1 MCAVFARQRS
11 GHCALVLGS
20 RKTLRWGIGRLFSL
34 TNPTSLE
41 ASTAFSRH
49 VGNVMIRLKNL
60 SQGEVSGVGVS
71 GLGVSGFIPVK
82 VLINCLWCDEIYQ
95 THTVILFVWSIC
107 AAIFVAQKQLQD
119 SCMEIRLRGRCN
131 VGPRLQ
137 V

>member
-1 MCAVFARQRS
+1 M
-11 GHCALVLGS
+11 
-20 RKTLRWGIGRLFSL
+20 

-49 VGNVMIRLKNL
+49 VGNVMIRLRNL

-95 THTVILFVWSIC
+95 ANTGILFVWSIC
-107 AAIFVAQKQLQD
+107 AAIFVAQKQLHD
-119 SCMEIRLRGRCN
+119 TCMEIRSRARCS
-131 VGPRLQ
+131 VGPGLQ